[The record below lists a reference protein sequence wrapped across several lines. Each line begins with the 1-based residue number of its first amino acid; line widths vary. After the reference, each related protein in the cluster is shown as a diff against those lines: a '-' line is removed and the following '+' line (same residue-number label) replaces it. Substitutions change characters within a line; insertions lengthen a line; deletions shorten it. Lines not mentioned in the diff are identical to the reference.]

1 MDRHTRWT
9 LKFTKTKRQDD
20 GTIPTTDLAIPF
32 FGYKSYV
39 SIDRKFRFI
48 RKCKTTDT
56 AASVGARLR
65 EGLLD
70 QTNTALT
77 VWADRAVRPDCRCH
91 PGRHDDRT
99 GQYHLQHAPLPLPG
113 ADQHHSV
120 AIKRVTAPNLLKTQI
135 KSDLKNRQSI
145 RQIPEITGQAYQPRV
160 LRSLQLAEPFSIS
173 SLSKKSIHRRMS

>member
-1 MDRHTRWT
+1 LKDSLIVLIPPYATLVAVPKQHNANAEKSDLRTGRISEDWQDKPARLSHMDRHTRWT

-91 PGRHDDRT
+91 PGRHDDQT

-113 ADQHHSV
+113 TDQST
-120 AIKRVTAPNLLKTQI
+120 TA
-135 KSDLKNRQSI
+135 
-145 RQIPEITGQAYQPRV
+145 
-160 LRSLQLAEPFSIS
+160 
-173 SLSKKSIHRRMS
+173 